1 MDAAIADFL
10 RRFEAQEKELYAGLQ
25 SAVSRLPVPTKVD
38 PKAVS
43 VRAAIEAGML
53 PNMEDEEARRF
64 TPSERERVSVCVRA
78 CVRRHTHTCTTCVYE
93 SSGMFIQFIKYI
105 YHGYPFYI
113 ELITWIS
120 ISYPCFAGCCA
131 DHTPVSVRGRG
142 F

>member
-78 CVRRHTHTCTTCVYE
+78 CVRTHTHTRTT
-93 SSGMFIQFIKYI
+93 YI
-105 YHGYPFYI
+105 YTMDILFI
-113 ELITWIS
+113 
-120 ISYPCFAGCCA
+120 
-131 DHTPVSVRGRG
+131 
-142 F
+142 